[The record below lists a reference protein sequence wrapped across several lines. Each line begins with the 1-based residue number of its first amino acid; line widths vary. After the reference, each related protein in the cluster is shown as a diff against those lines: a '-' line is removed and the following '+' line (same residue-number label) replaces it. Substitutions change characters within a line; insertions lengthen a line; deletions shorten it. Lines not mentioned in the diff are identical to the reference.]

1 MHRIEPHT
9 VYMEIAHPHQS
20 VVAEEAPHLVRP
32 LTFKIHSSAPRRVM
46 SVDEI
51 RAKFACVISHGAKV
65 VVHHV
70 DQHRQSLLMGSIYES
85 LEAVGATVPL
95 LHRKECDAV
104 VSPAVMA
111 GERCHRHQLNMRY
124 AKINQMIEL
133 ANGGIECALRRKGPN
148 MQFVDDA
155 ACQRWCTELRVSP
168 RKCLLIIDA
177 RRTVYAIRLPKRPR
191 VRIGRVIP
199 VD

>member
-1 MHRIEPHT
+1 MHRIEPQP

-51 RAKFACVISHGAKV
+51 RGKFACVISHGAKG

-85 LEAVGATVPL
+85 LEAV
-95 LHRKECDAV
+95 
-104 VSPAVMA
+104 MA
-111 GERCHRHQLNMRY
+111 GERDHRHQLNMRY

-133 ANGGIECALRRKGPN
+133 ANGVIECALRRKGPN